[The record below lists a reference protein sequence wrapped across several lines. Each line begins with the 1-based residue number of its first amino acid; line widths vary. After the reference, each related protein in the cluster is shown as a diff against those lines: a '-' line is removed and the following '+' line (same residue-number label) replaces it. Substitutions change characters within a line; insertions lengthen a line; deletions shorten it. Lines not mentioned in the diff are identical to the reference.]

1 MYYESNIFLFL
12 NATKIYQF
20 LSKISEITYYTL
32 CLGNISK
39 TFAINNKNK
48 KTKKNGIRSGCNFFS
63 VNFNP
68 TDIINIIHKYLMKKK
83 HDIKMFG

>member
-32 CLGNISK
+32 CLGNTSK
-39 TFAINNKNK
+39 TFTTNNKKKKKKKK
-48 KTKKNGIRSGCNFFS
+48 KTGIRSGCNFFPI
-63 VNFNP
+63 NFNP
-68 TDIINIIHKYLMKKK
+68 TDIINIINKYLMKKK
-83 HDIKMFG
+83 T

>member
-1 MYYESNIFLFL
+1 M
-12 NATKIYQF
+12 
-20 LSKISEITYYTL
+20 

-39 TFAINNKNK
+39 TFTINNKK
-48 KTKKNGIRSGCNFFS
+48 KKKKGIRSGCNFFS

-83 HDIKMFG
+83 T

>member
-1 MYYESNIFLFL
+1 MK
-12 NATKIYQF
+12 ATFSYSLMHNIYQF

-39 TFAINNKNK
+39 TFTINNKK
-48 KTKKNGIRSGCNFFS
+48 IKKNGIRSGCNFFS

-68 TDIINIIHKYLMKKK
+68 IDIKNIIHKYLMKKK
-83 HDIKMFG
+83 MFG